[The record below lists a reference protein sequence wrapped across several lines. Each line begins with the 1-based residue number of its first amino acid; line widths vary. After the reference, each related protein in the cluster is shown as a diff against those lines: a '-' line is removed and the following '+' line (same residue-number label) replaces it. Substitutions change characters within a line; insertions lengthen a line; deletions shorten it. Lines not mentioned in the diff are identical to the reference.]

1 MERKNEPVEQSVLSN
16 IADDYIQRGYS
27 VVIEPAPR
35 EGPNFLKKYPLDMIA
50 KKGTESVVIEVK
62 TLGRARD
69 SRILREVSEA
79 IRRHPNW
86 RLQVVIAD
94 RPDPWDSQFKTPSV
108 DEIKDRMEAAAR
120 MYNAGDQIPAFL
132 LLWSLLEAA
141 ARHRLREV
149 GVKRAMP
156 RTPIALL
163 KDLVSFGYL
172 EQDEYDRL
180 AEIAHMRNA
189 AAHGFL
195 TLSVDQGQFQHLKSL
210 VESLLKTS
218 EPVG

>member
-1 MERKNEPVEQSVLSN
+1 MEHKNEPIDQSVLSN

-35 EGPNFLKKYPLDMIA
+35 ERPNFLKKYQLDMIA
-50 KKGTESVVIEVK
+50 KKGAEFVVIEVK

-69 SRILREVSEA
+69 SRTLREISEA
-79 IRRHPNW
+79 ISKRPNW

-94 RPDPWDSQFKTPSV
+94 RPDQWDRQFKTPSV
-108 DEIKDRMEAAAR
+108 DEIRDRVEAAAR

-132 LLWSLLEAA
+132 LLWSLMEAA

-149 GVKRAMP
+149 GVERANP

-172 EQDEYDRL
+172 GQDEYDRL

-195 TLSVDQGQFQHLKSL
+195 TLSVDQARFRQLKSL

-218 EPVG
+218 EPVE